1 MSSAFI
7 SISQQKLTIFALS
20 ITKDNIYLVLKVTFD
35 QSIANLIMLKKL
47 VFIGLFKIS
56 ISWDNVY
63 DAIIKVYDVIN

>member
-20 ITKDNIYLVLKVTFD
+20 ITKDNNYLVLKVTFD

-47 VFIGLFKIS
+47 AFIGLFKIS
-56 ISWDNVY
+56 ISSDNIY
-63 DAIIKVYDVIN
+63 EAII